1 MKNLHNIRDDFP
13 IFRHHPDMAYLD
25 SAATALKPKA
35 VIDAVSEYYATLSTN
50 VGRGLYPLA
59 EETTTRMEQTREK
72 TARFIGA
79 DTGEIIFTHG
89 ATESMNLLAFILS
102 DRVKQGDSI
111 VITAME
117 HHSNFLPWERLAR
130 EHGAE
135 LRVIPLAADGT
146 VDMDM
151 FRNHVG
157 PETRILAFPAVSN
170 VLGTINPVA
179 AFVREAKRLSPD
191 ILTIVD
197 AAQAA
202 GHLPIDVKEW
212 KCDFLAFSGHKM
224 FGPTGIGI
232 LYGKHGLLETLPPYQ
247 VGGGMVEDACA
258 RDPEYKAV
266 PYRFEAG
273 TPDIA
278 AIIGFGAAIDFIGEI
293 GIGPL
298 REHEIG
304 ITRYALDRLRTAFG
318 ADMTIYGPGKSEGR
332 GGLISFTLDR
342 VHPHD
347 LAQVLGEKNIAIR
360 AGEHCAAPLHRALDI
375 PATARISFSAYT
387 ETGDID
393 RLIEGMKDAQRI
405 FNA

>member
-1 MKNLHNIRDDFP
+1 MKNIRGIKSHFP
-13 IFRHHPDMAYLD
+13 IFRHHPDLAYLD
-25 SAATALKPKA
+25 SAATALKPEA
-35 VIDAVSEYYATLSTN
+35 VIDAVSGYYETLSTN

-59 EETTTRMEQTREK
+59 EETTARMEETREK

-79 DTGEIIFTHG
+79 DTEEIIFTHG
-89 ATESMNLLAFILS
+89 TTESMNLLASVLA
-102 DRVKQGDSI
+102 DRVKRGDSI
-111 VITAME
+111 VVTAME

-130 EHGAE
+130 ERGAE
-135 LRVIPLAADGT
+135 LRVIPLAANGSI
-146 VDMDM
+146 DMEM
-151 FRNHVG
+151 LRNHVG
-157 PETRILAFPAVSN
+157 SETSIFAFPAVSN

-179 AFVREAKRLSPD
+179 TFVREAKHLHPG

-202 GHLPIDVKEW
+202 GHIAIDAHEW
-212 KCDFLAFSGHKM
+212 GCDFLAFSGHKM
-224 FGPTGIGI
+224 FGPTGAGV
-232 LYGKHGLLETLPPYQ
+232 LYGKRGILETLPPYQ
-247 VGGGMVEDACA
+247 VGGGMVQDACA

-278 AIIGFGAAIDFIGEI
+278 AIIGFGAAIDFIG
-293 GIGPL
+293 GIGGSAI

-304 ITRYALDRLRTAFG
+304 ITRYALERLRSSFG
-318 ADMTIYGPGKSEGR
+318 SDITIYGPEKTEDR
-332 GGLISFTLDR
+332 GGLISFTLAG

-375 PATARISFSAYT
+375 PATARLSFSAYT
-387 ETGDID
+387 EEGDID
-393 RLIEGMKDAQRI
+393 RLIDGMRDARKI
-405 FNA
+405 FNI